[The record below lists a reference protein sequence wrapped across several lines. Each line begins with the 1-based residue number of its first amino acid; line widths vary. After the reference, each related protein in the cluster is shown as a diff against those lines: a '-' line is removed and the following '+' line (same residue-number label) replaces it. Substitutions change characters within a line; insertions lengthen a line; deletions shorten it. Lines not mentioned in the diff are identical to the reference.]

1 MPDQP
6 IELGLMRPEAVAGGH
21 PLVRLCQTL
30 LDVISSHATD
40 SESLNTAG
48 FRQRLQ
54 RCRDEVPPGDDPG
67 AVARFA
73 SEVADI
79 CEDFHKR
86 EAKFETEREREIGA
100 LIETLTEAIRKLAG
114 ESASV
119 NAELSR
125 HTDRFQRLADVEEIR
140 DLKRRISEE
149 VTALNRFVAEK
160 QERDEAYFSKLN
172 KRIEVLQSRLTESE
186 QAASIDAL
194 TQVPNRGTF
203 DRTLRRWLERGAP
216 FVLALFDIDD
226 FKKVNDTY
234 GHVVGDRVL
243 LAGARTLAAQVRP
256 TDLVARYGGEE
267 FALLLAGTTLRRA
280 EERVIQVL
288 AQIAGSVYDFEH
300 EGHKKELRYTM
311 SCGLAEAA
319 PGDMPET
326 IIRRADEGLY
336 DAKHRGK
343 NCAVAKKA
351 SLLSR
356 MLSKGPKPEPGTQP

>member
-6 IELGLMRPEAVAGGH
+6 IELGLMRPESGGGS
-21 PLVRLCQTL
+21 PLVRLSQQL
-30 LDVISSHATD
+30 LDLIAGHATD

-48 FRQRLQ
+48 FRQRLR
-54 RCRDEVPPGDDPG
+54 RCRESVPSDADPG
-67 AVARFA
+67 AVSRFA
-73 SEVADI
+73 AEVVEI
-79 CEDFHKR
+79 CEEFYKR
-86 EAKFETEREREIGA
+86 EAGFETEREREIAA
-100 LIETLTEAIRKLAG
+100 LIETLTEAIRTLAG

-119 NAELSR
+119 NAELTR
-125 HTDRFQRLADVEEIR
+125 HSDRFKGLADVEEIR

-149 VTALNRFVAEK
+149 VSALNRFVAEK

-194 TQVPNRGTF
+194 TQIPNRGTF
-203 DRTLRRWLERGAP
+203 DRTLRRWLERGSP
-216 FVLALFDIDD
+216 FVLALLDIDD
-226 FKKVNDTY
+226 FKKVNDTF

-267 FALLLAGTTLRRA
+267 FALMLAGTTLRRA
-280 EERVIQVL
+280 EERVTQVL

-300 EGHKKELRYTM
+300 EGQKHELRYTM

-319 PGDMPET
+319 PGDTPET
-326 IIRRADEGLY
+326 LVRRADEGLY
-336 DAKHRGK
+336 DAKYRGK

-356 MLSKGPKPEPGTQP
+356 MRSKGARPDAGPPS